1 MWKQYK
7 SNFIS
12 IQKKEKRKASEPIFL
27 SLFSFAVQAY
37 SFRSLEADYLHNT
50 IKEILE
56 ILPNEFDL
64 SGINA
69 KYPITKTCSL
79 NLVLA
84 QEVRQYNQLLKYIRN
99 DTVQVFDA
107 IQGKI
112 LYTFLFVNTITT
124 TATTAPILLLLLSSI
139 SCVHFESEQISSIIF
154 STHSLRTLSTIASS
168 SDVKRFRSTLI
179 CFLRL
184 SK

>member
-1 MWKQYK
+1 MK
-7 SNFIS
+7 SERTNFS
-12 IQKKEKRKASEPIFL
+12 FFL
-27 SLFSFAVQAY
+27 SFIFSFAVQAY

-64 SGINA
+64 SSINA

-84 QEVRQYNQLLKYIRN
+84 QEVRQYNQLLKCIRN

-112 LYTFLFVNTITT
+112 RY
-124 TATTAPILLLLLSSI
+124 
-139 SCVHFESEQISSIIF
+139 
-154 STHSLRTLSTIASS
+154 SL
-168 SDVKRFRSTLI
+168 
-179 CFLRL
+179 
-184 SK
+184 